1 MHELSVAM
9 SLLDEVGEVAARER
23 AKSVASV
30 RLRVGRMSGIAR
42 DALLFAWDLARVD
55 TIAATAELHIE
66 DIDVVVFCPHC
77 EQERAPVAG
86 GGLICSV
93 CGASAPS
100 IVHGRELELV
110 ALEVAS

>member
-9 SLLDEVGEVAARER
+9 SLLDEIGEVAARER
-23 AKSVASV
+23 AASVVTV
-30 RLRVGRMSGIAR
+30 RLRVGRLSGIAR
-42 DALLFAWDLARVD
+42 DALAFAWDLARVD
-55 TIAATAELHIE
+55 TVASNAELHIE
-66 DIDVVVFCPHC
+66 DIEVAVFCSRC
-77 EQERAPVAG
+77 EQERAPVEG
-86 GGLICSV
+86 GALICSV

>member
-1 MHELSVAM
+1 M
-9 SLLDEVGEVAARER
+9 SLLDEIGNVAERER
-23 AKSVASV
+23 ATSVATV
-30 RLRVGRMSGIAR
+30 RLRVGRLSGIAR

-55 TIAATAELHIE
+55 TVASSAELHIE
-66 DIDVVVFCPHC
+66 DVDVIVFCPQC
-77 EQERAPVAG
+77 ERERAPVAG
-86 GGLICSV
+86 GGLTCSV

>member
-1 MHELSVAM
+1 
-9 SLLDEVGEVAARER
+9 
-23 AKSVASV
+23 
-30 RLRVGRMSGIAR
+30 MSGIAR

-66 DIDVVVFCPHC
+66 DIDVVVFCPNC